1 MPVKPGGQFGGNR
14 YTPKLQKTAPKP
26 KQNMLGNFLFRSVF
40 FIATALTAYVLG
52 PNYKING
59 PAISFG
65 LIGLMVLSM
74 VLIDRVMWRCANC
87 GSYMG
92 ISPWPG
98 KRCKKCQVRF
108 F

>member
-1 MPVKPGGQFGGNR
+1 MVG
-14 YTPKLQKTAPKP
+14 
-26 KQNMLGNFLFRSVF
+26 NMLFRWVF
-40 FIATALTAYVLG
+40 ALATALTGYVLG

-65 LIGLMVLSM
+65 LIGLMVLGM
-74 VLIDRVMWRCANC
+74 VLIDLVMWRCANC

-92 ISPWPG
+92 FLPWPG